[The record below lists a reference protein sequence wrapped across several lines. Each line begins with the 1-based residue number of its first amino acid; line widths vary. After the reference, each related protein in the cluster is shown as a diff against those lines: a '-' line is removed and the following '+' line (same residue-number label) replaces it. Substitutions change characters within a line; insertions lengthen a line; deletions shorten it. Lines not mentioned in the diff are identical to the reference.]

1 MENTNSKLSALDAL
15 KKGAEQGRAE
25 AEKASGDNAPKPVK
39 PHTSPRKTLTQVK
52 PQMKLG
58 LAETK
63 YFNAI
68 ADFLGAAGL
77 LEVVDSLLLTMLA
90 RNYTVWRELSED
102 LTPATMVTVLPNGI
116 ETESIQSKMARDA
129 ENQVMKISAKLGL
142 SPADRSKMIG
152 QIASAE
158 MSKKQQQKGDDLEA
172 YL

>member
-15 KKGAEQGRAE
+15 KKGAAE
-25 AEKASGDNAPKPVK
+25 GQAKAAKASEDSAPKPVK
-39 PHTSPRKTLTQVK
+39 PHHSPRKTLTQVK

-90 RNYTVWRELSED
+90 RNYTVWKELAEG
-102 LTPATMVTVLPNGI
+102 LTTETMVTMLPNGI
-116 ETESIQSKMARDA
+116 ETESIQSKLAKDA

-152 QIASAE
+152 QLASAE
-158 MSKKQQQKGDDLEA
+158 MSKKQASKDDDLES